1 MASWPDMA
9 LPVPRPAPLLV
20 PPFKYQPLLLTS
32 TSNWPAWLNSA
43 GGLQIGLAIFT
54 ASCVALL
61 PATMTSRRGWWNGVR
76 FYFASIPREPGW
88 WKMLVLA
95 ALGGVAIAMT
105 WRAGGASWQA
115 LLSSLVGL
123 AVGGGTVWAV
133 RIVGWIS
140 LREEAMGFGDVTLMA
155 MIGAFLGWQASVMIF
170 FGGPLLAVL
179 IAVAQAVTT
188 GRRDLPYGPYLCGMT
203 AIVMVKWPW
212 FWRQFGE
219 IFALGWLLPSVLVLC
234 LAMMMLMLTAWRKI
248 KGRFFP
254 T

>member
-1 MASWPDMA
+1 
-9 LPVPRPAPLLV
+9 
-20 PPFKYQPLLLTS
+20 
-32 TSNWPAWLNSA
+32 
-43 GGLQIGLAIFT
+43 
-54 ASCVALL
+54 
-61 PATMTSRRGWWNGVR
+61 
-76 FYFASIPREPGW
+76 
-88 WKMLVLA
+88 
-95 ALGGVAIAMT
+95 
-105 WRAGGASWQA
+105 
-115 LLSSLVGL
+115 
-123 AVGGGTVWAV
+123 
-133 RIVGWIS
+133 VGWIS